1 MQVGILGILGCIF
14 VTLKLCDVIT
24 WSWWLVTLPFWGGI
38 VLGLAIFLVTFVITS
53 ITVVYKEYKKEEREK
68 PWLVKELYYH
78 TLLKSR

>member
-38 VLGLAIFLVTFVITS
+38 VLGLVIFLVTFLITS
-53 ITVVYKEYKKEEREK
+53 ITVVYKEYKKDE
-68 PWLVKELYYH
+68 
-78 TLLKSR
+78 

>member
-38 VLGLAIFLVTFVITS
+38 VLGLVIFLVTFVITS
-53 ITVVYKEYKKEEREK
+53 ITVVYKEYKKEE
-68 PWLVKELYYH
+68 
-78 TLLKSR
+78 

>member
-38 VLGLAIFLVTFVITS
+38 VLGLVIFLVTVLITS
-53 ITVVYKEYKKEEREK
+53 ITIVYKEYKKEE
-68 PWLVKELYYH
+68 
-78 TLLKSR
+78 

>member
-38 VLGLAIFLVTFVITS
+38 VLGLVIFLVTFVITS
-53 ITVVYKEYKKEEREK
+53 ITVVYKEYKKDE
-68 PWLVKELYYH
+68 
-78 TLLKSR
+78 

>member
-38 VLGLAIFLVTFVITS
+38 VLGLVIFLVTFLIAS
-53 ITVVYKEYKKEEREK
+53 ITVVYKEYKKEE
-68 PWLVKELYYH
+68 
-78 TLLKSR
+78 

>member
-38 VLGLAIFLVTFVITS
+38 VLGLIIFLVTFLITS
-53 ITVVYKEYKKEEREK
+53 ITVVYKEYKKDE
-68 PWLVKELYYH
+68 
-78 TLLKSR
+78 